1 MKKKNIHLRSWV
13 KDLASGYLLVLMV
26 FLAYCWTSSDNVI
39 REDGRL
45 GNAAIIVSII
55 AIGALIGAHN
65 ELIETIKN
73 LKKGGYN
80 E

>member
-26 FLAYCWTSSDNVI
+26 FLAYCWTSTNTVVC
-39 REDGRL
+39 EDGRI
-45 GNAAIIVSII
+45 GNAALIVSIV
-55 AIGALIGAHN
+55 AIGFLLGAHG
-65 ELIETIKN
+65 ELIETIKK